1 MTLKTQGEEH
11 WYNDATRFFFT
22 MIYTAKDIVQ
32 DGSSCQDVIGG
43 NIDPRMKWLSV
54 GQVRGRDRMVYAQ
67 AMWAQ
72 MQAMYVRRD
81 SADDW
86 AMAVVVAGLRLGVA
100 DALMP
105 MGLAV
110 RSGGTSDLA
119 IVWSDNGTWMLA
131 HAETRLPALLSDQVI
146 PQFTSDDVALFDFC
160 YGIGAPLAFIWARA
174 DRPDIWIPTM
184 FKLWIDT
191 IGSTHAQTRFQELK
205 PVLDMDRIARGA
217 AFSPLTHEVISEI
230 AATPNG
236 QDAMGSGR
244 FITASS
250 SQSRINA

>member
-1 MTLKTQGEEH
+1 M
-11 WYNDATRFFFT
+11 
-22 MIYTAKDIVQ
+22 MYTAKDMVQ

-43 NIDPRMKWLSV
+43 NIDPRMKWLPV

-81 SADDW
+81 PGDDW
-86 AMAVVVAGLRLGVA
+86 AMAVVVSGLRLGVA

-110 RSGGTSDLA
+110 RSDGTSGLE
-119 IVWSDNGTWMLA
+119 IVWAENGAWVLA
-131 HAETRLPALLSDQVI
+131 HTETHFPALIYGQTI

-160 YGIGAPLAFIWARA
+160 YGIGAPLAFIWART
-174 DRPDIWIPTM
+174 DRPDTWIPTM
-184 FKLWIDT
+184 FGQWLST
-191 IGSTHAQTRFQELK
+191 LGSPHAQARFRELG

-217 AFSPLTHEVISEI
+217 AFSPLVHEVISEI
-230 AATPNG
+230 AETPAG
-236 QDAMGSGR
+236 QEAMGSGR
-244 FITASS
+244 FAAASS